1 MGSVPDEGSG
11 DARERER
18 QVRELYEADIRKLT
32 DDEKWAVYTNLTNA
46 QVGKCA
52 RVYMVLL
59 PPHTTATSSS

>member
-1 MGSVPDEGSG
+1 MGSVPEEGSE

-32 DDEKWAVYTNLTNA
+32 DDEKWAIYTNLTNA

-52 RVYMVLL
+52 RVYAAA
-59 PPHTTATSSS
+59 PPSHHRSFLS